1 MRRKLIS
8 KNGEKAVRTICGFCH
23 TNCGLITYVKDGVIT
38 RIKGDPDHPVNGGA
52 DCRKGRAGK
61 EIVYSSDRLQ
71 YPLRRVK
78 SGFKRIS
85 WDEALDTISDKL
97 IRIRDQYG
105 GKTIIRGVGA
115 PITEEN
121 RDGFGQ
127 IVAMLGSNDYI
138 GAGHICHQPRSI
150 GFRTVFGQM
159 PQPDYENTKL
169 ILIWGSNPLA
179 SNRYGEVGIGFACAY
194 GGLSS
199 IFSSAR
205 KRGVKVVVIDPWRN
219 HMVRLA
225 DKWLQLEPGRD
236 DALAL
241 AMLNVIINDKLYE
254 RAFVEDWTIGFDE
267 LATHVKP
274 FTPTWAEGVTRLQA
288 SDIKEVARLYA
299 TTKPALIR
307 EGNALDQ
314 YPNAVQT
321 TRAIAMI
328 EAITGNL
335 DRKGGNVFFPF
346 PRLTPLKSAPDA
358 QRLSVDTYPMYPSVP
373 FPAFADAVLTGKPYS
388 PRALLIN
395 HSNTLLIQANTNK
408 TRQVLDRLEF
418 LVVCDIFRT
427 ATTEL
432 ADIVLPEASPFERY
446 GYRGYASPTCG
457 FVALRRKA
465 IDPVGES
472 RTVFEIEY
480 DLAERMGLA
489 SGFPFRNNEE
499 WIDYR
504 LAASHITFHDLE
516 EKHLIHATAPMK
528 YEKYLENGFKTPS
541 GKVELYSQGLKDLGY
556 APLPDYEELDRRIIE
571 RPSLRQEY
579 PLIGTTR
586 RSGSYTHTQFRN
598 IPILRK
604 LDKDCLLR
612 INPEDAMIRT
622 IFDGDMVRVESPDGK
637 IEVKATLADEVAPGI
652 VLIDFGWGN
661 PGDGGQNVNLL
672 TSDEDRDPISC
683 STSNHRFRCQVTKP

>member
-1 MRRKLIS
+1 MPT
-8 KNGEKAVRTICGFCH
+8 NQEKAIRTICGFCH
-23 TNCGLITYVKDGVIT
+23 TNCGLIAYVKDGVIT
-38 RIKGDPDHPVNGGA
+38 RIEGDPDHPVNGGA
-52 DCRKGRAGK
+52 TCPKGLAGK
-61 EIVYSSDRLQ
+61 EIIYSPDRLQ
-71 YPLRRVK
+71 YPLRKTK

-85 WDEALDTISDKL
+85 WEEALDTISGKL
-97 IRIRDQYG
+97 MRIKDRYG

-115 PITEEN
+115 PVTEEN
-121 RDGFGQ
+121 RDGFSQ
-127 IVAMLGSNDYI
+127 IVAMLGSNDYV

-150 GFRTVFGQM
+150 GFRTVFGHM

-169 ILIWGSNPLA
+169 ILIWGANPFA
-179 SNRYGEVGIGFACAY
+179 SNRYGEVGAGFASAY

-205 KRGVKVVVIDPWRN
+205 KRGVKLVVIDPCHN
-219 HMVRLA
+219 HLVRLS

-241 AMLNVIINDKLYE
+241 AMLNVIINDGLYD
-254 RAFVEDWTIGFDE
+254 RTFVEDWTIGFDE
-267 LATHVKP
+267 LASHVKP
-274 FTPTWAEGVTRLQA
+274 FTPAWAEGVTRLQA
-288 SDIKEVARLYA
+288 SDIKEVAGLYA

-321 TRAIAMI
+321 TRAIAML

-346 PRLTPLKSAPDA
+346 PRLTPLKPAPDVE
-358 QRLSVDTYPMYPSVP
+358 RLSFDSYPMYPGVP
-373 FPAFADAVLTGKPYS
+373 FPAFADAVITGKPYT

-408 TRQVLDRLEF
+408 TRQVLEKLEF
-418 LVVCDIFRT
+418 LVVCDIFKT

-446 GYRGYASPTCG
+446 GYRGYASPAGG
-457 FVALRRKA
+457 FVALRRKVVE
-465 IDPVGES
+465 PVGES
-472 RTVFEIEY
+472 RALFEIEY
-480 DLAERMGLA
+480 DLAERMGLGA
-489 SGFPFRNNEE
+489 DIPFRNNEE
-499 WIDYR
+499 WISYR
-504 LAASHITFHDLE
+504 LTASHVTFHDLE
-516 EKHLIHATAPMK
+516 KRHIILVTTPMK
-528 YEKYLENGFKTPS
+528 YEKYIKNGFKTPS
-541 GKVELYSQGLKDLGY
+541 GKVELYSQRLKDSGY
-556 APLPDYEELDRRIIE
+556 APLPEYAELDRRIIE
-571 RPSLRQEY
+571 QPSLRQDY

-586 RSGSYTHTQFRN
+586 RSSSYIHTQFRH

-612 INPEDAMIRT
+612 INPEDSTARAIS
-622 IFDGDMVRVESPDGK
+622 DGDMVSVESPDGK
-637 IEVKATLADEVAPGI
+637 MEVKALLTDEVAPGI

-661 PGDGGQNVNLL
+661 PGDGGQNVNRL

-683 STSNHRFRCQVTKP
+683 STSNHRFRCQVIKEPYPA

>member
-1 MRRKLIS
+1 MS
-8 KNGEKAVRTICGFCH
+8 ANGEKPIRTICGFCH

-52 DCRKGRAGK
+52 DCPKGRAGK
-61 EIVYSSDRLQ
+61 AIVYSPDRLQ

-97 IRIRDQYG
+97 LRIRDQYG

-138 GAGHICHQPRSI
+138 GVGHICHQPRSI

-169 ILIWGSNPLA
+169 ILIWGSNPFV

-199 IFSSAR
+199 TFSSAR
-205 KRGVKVVVIDPWRN
+205 KRGVKVIVIDPWHN

-241 AMLNVIINDKLYE
+241 AMLNVIINDELYD
-254 RAFVEDWTIGFDE
+254 RAFVEDWTTGFDE
-267 LATHVKP
+267 LAAHVKP
-274 FTPTWAEGVTRLQA
+274 FTPAWAEGVTRLQA
-288 SDIKEVARLYA
+288 SDIQEVARLYA

-321 TRAIAMI
+321 TRAIAML

-346 PRLTPLKSAPDA
+346 PRLTPLIPAPA
-358 QRLSVDTYPMYPSVP
+358 VKRLSSDAYPMYPSVP
-373 FPAFADAVLTGKPYS
+373 FPAFADAVLTGKPYR
-388 PRALLIN
+388 PRALLVN
-395 HSNTLLIQANTNK
+395 HSNTLLIQANTNR
-408 TRQVLDRLEF
+408 TRQVLDKLEF

-446 GYRGYASPTCG
+446 GYRGYAGPAGG
-457 FVALRRKA
+457 FVALRRKV
-465 IDPVGES
+465 IEPVGES
-472 RTVFEIEY
+472 RTVFEMEY
-480 DLAERMGLA
+480 DLAKRMGLA
-489 SGFPFRNNEE
+489 AGFPFRNNKE
-499 WIDYR
+499 WISYR
-504 LAASHITFHDLE
+504 LTASHMTFHDLE
-516 EKHLIHATAPMK
+516 EKQIIQVTAPMK

-541 GKVELYSQGLKDLGY
+541 GRVELYSQRLKDSGY
-556 APLPDYEELDRRIIE
+556 APLPEYEELDRRIIE

-612 INPEDAMIRT
+612 IHPEDATIRN
-622 IFDGDMVRVESPDGK
+622 ISDGDRVRVESPDGK
-637 IEVKATLADEVAPGI
+637 MEVKAILADGVAPGI

-683 STSNHRFRCQVTKP
+683 STSNHRFRCQVTKH